1 MHIPTVIKG
10 EGEREEAKLGRN
22 LLFRGLKFRSS
33 VCVGITSF
41 FLLLV
46 LQCLHPYCCST
57 IQIQTTLPSSN
68 IEMINDVIMHTEH
81 DVIL

>member
-33 VCVGITSF
+33 VCVGINLVVGATMF
-41 FLLLV
+41 TPILLLY
-46 LQCLHPYCCST
+46 HSDTNYIT
-57 IQIQTTLPSSN
+57 
-68 IEMINDVIMHTEH
+68 VIKY
-81 DVIL
+81 